1 MNGSLRSPVRPP
13 AARSNALGQPAPMPE
28 PTPHAPAAPPSPR
41 ADDPDAA
48 LVSLRQRM
56 KLTADEFAEGKI
68 NRAQFHALYA
78 RYSEQRSI
86 IERLLERDPET
97 QAWRQVV
104 ALQGQT
110 GMLRSSLEAMPLYYL
125 VFKGEGAVSLLIGGK
140 RPAEPEKI
148 APLIRHVWNLP
159 NRPAFGLGRMPF
171 KHGRWL
177 IIATGNH
184 SATAVVF
191 SLEPAIAQARLVRDL
206 HADFERANQAL
217 LASGSAAAERMVFPQ
232 RALSEAIY

>member
-1 MNGSLRSPVRPP
+1 VNGSLRSPVRPNE
-13 AARSNALGQPAPMPE
+13 AQSNALSQPTPPPDPAPSATSA
-28 PTPHAPAAPPSPR
+28 PTAPR
-41 ADDPDAA
+41 ADNPDAA
-48 LVSLRQRM
+48 LVNLRQRM

-86 IERLLERDPET
+86 IERLLERDPDT

-110 GMLRSSLEAMPLYYL
+110 GLLRTSLEAMPLYYL
-125 VFKGEGAVSLLIGGK
+125 VYKGESAVPLLIGGK
-140 RPAEPEKI
+140 RPANPQ
-148 APLIRHVWNLP
+148 ALTPLIRHVWTLP
-159 NRPAFGLGRMPF
+159 NRPPVGLGRMPF
-171 KHGRWL
+171 RNGRWL
-177 IIATGNH
+177 IIATGGH

-232 RALSEAIY
+232 RALSEALY